1 MINHAR
7 HFSFTFTAGLIAAS
21 AVAACS
27 GTNATLPGGP
37 QTSAALRPT
46 DQGVRREVPHGI
58 EFTAGITSGS
68 TPRGI
73 TLGPRGMWFTQ
84 PGSNQ
89 IGRISAQGAVTEF
102 SAPANGVNNIV
113 DGSDGNLWFTEG
125 GADAIGRM
133 TPKGKVTLFSTGNEA
148 YGPFDITTGP
158 DGNLWFTFRSP
169 STDAIGRITTGGSVT
184 LFTSGLS
191 PGDVGVHDITEGT
204 DGRLWFTETFNNRIG
219 AISTSGTITEYSNGI
234 TSGAGLT
241 DITFGPDGN
250 LWFTEYAVNQIGR
263 ITTGGTVTE
272 FSSGISPGAE
282 PGAITNSRGYLWF
295 TELNASNV
303 ARVTTSG
310 RIAEFPIPVQS
321 ASDIFPSSGGYPLDH
336 RLHGERDRQGHPVS
350 ANPIGFAMPCNRQG
364 GARAIRGT
372 KHRRKGID
380 TRSGEK
386 QRS

>member
-148 YGPFDITTGP
+148 
-158 DGNLWFTFRSP
+158 
-169 STDAIGRITTGGSVT
+169 VT
-184 LFTSGLS
+184 
-191 PGDVGVHDITEGT
+191 
-204 DGRLWFTETFNNRIG
+204 RR
-219 AISTSGTITEYSNGI
+219 
-234 TSGAGLT
+234 
-241 DITFGPDGN
+241 
-250 LWFTEYAVNQIGR
+250 
-263 ITTGGTVTE
+263 
-272 FSSGISPGAE
+272 
-282 PGAITNSRGYLWF
+282 
-295 TELNASNV
+295 
-303 ARVTTSG
+303 ARVLTAWHTG
-310 RIAEFPIPVQS
+310 AS
-321 ASDIFPSSGGYPLDH
+321 ASTRLTVAPTISLPSKS
-336 RLHGERDRQGHPVS
+336 RAAER
-350 ANPIGFAMPCNRQG
+350 
-364 GARAIRGT
+364 
-372 KHRRKGID
+372 
-380 TRSGEK
+380 
-386 QRS
+386 

>member
-37 QTSAALRPT
+37 QTSAGRSQTRVVA
-46 DQGVRREVPHGI
+46 GKGPHSI
-58 EFTAGITSGS
+58 EYFTGITGSS

-73 TLGPRGMWFTQ
+73 TVGPRGMWFTQ

-89 IGRISAQGAVTEF
+89 IGRISAQGVVTEMT
-102 SAPANGVNNIV
+102 APANGVNNIV
-113 DGSDGNLWFTEG
+113 QGSDGNMWFTQG
-125 GADAIGRM
+125 GADAVGRM

-148 YGPFDITTGP
+148 YGPFDITAGA

-169 STDAIGRITTGGSVT
+169 STDAIGRITTTGAVT

-191 PGDVGVHDITEGT
+191 PGDVGVHDITRGP
-204 DGRLWFTETFNNRIG
+204 DGNVWFTETFNNRIG
-219 AISTSGTITEYSNGI
+219 SIAPSGVITEYANGI

-241 DITFGPDGN
+241 DITTGPDGN
-250 LWFTEYAVNQIGR
+250 VWFTEYAVNQVAR

-272 FSSGISPGAE
+272 FSSGISPNAE
-282 PGAITNSRGYLWF
+282 PGGIAQARGYLWF

-303 ARVTTSG
+303 GRLSTSG
-310 RIAEFPIPVQS
+310 QITEYAIPSQL
-321 ASDIFPSSGGYPLDH
+321 ASDI
-336 RLHGERDRQGHPVS
+336 S
-350 ANPIGFAMPCNRQG
+350 ANSNLSALWITDYTGN
-364 GARAIRGT
+364 
-372 KHRRKGID
+372 GIVKV
-380 TRSGEK
+380 TP
-386 QRS
+386 